1 MLKMLLYTIS
11 RQTYCALCELRTSP
25 SITAKNS
32 LRSNFRL
39 IILRLLSFYIVGT
52 ADGFLYRLQPE
63 IAYNV
68 ALSLELE
75 AVYYVAHELAHP
87 YRQLAASA
95 YVLVDMRDV
104 KLDEGEQVFFRDV
117 RRALVV
123 ELYQRVLEAREEL
136 AERFRAGVYLSPE
149 RAVDVILLSLVMRCF
164 CCDRRS
170 TPLYIRKIYSWF
182 PRLMGRRLFLY
193 YLQGV

>member
-1 MLKMLLYTIS
+1 MVTFSFAAMRPHQHSVVRCTAAAYSEPGYVPRRLSRILFVYLQVSASSRRWWLLF
-11 RQTYCALCELRTSP
+11 REL
-25 SITAKNS
+25 A
-32 LRSNFRL
+32 
-39 IILRLLSFYIVGT
+39 LLSFDIVGT

-75 AVYYVAHELAHP
+75 AVCYVAHELAHP

-95 YVLVDMRDV
+95 YALIDVRDV
-104 KLDEGEQVFFRDV
+104 KLDEGEQVFFRDL

-149 RAVDVILLSLVMRCF
+149 RTVDVILLSLVMRCF
-164 CCDRRS
+164 
-170 TPLYIRKIYSWF
+170 
-182 PRLMGRRLFLY
+182 
-193 YLQGV
+193 

>member
-39 IILRLLSFYIVGT
+39 IIFRLLSFCIVGA

-95 YVLVDMRDV
+95 YVLVDVRNV

-123 ELYQRVLEAREEL
+123 ELYQRVLEACEEP
-136 AERFRAGVYLSPE
+136 AERFRARVYLSPE
-149 RAVDVILLSLVMRCF
+149 RTVDVICFLMLCVVFVATGDTLLHIFDKS
-164 CCDRRS
+164 
-170 TPLYIRKIYSWF
+170 I
-182 PRLMGRRLFLY
+182 
-193 YLQGV
+193 